1 MIHLTPRQEMIAG
14 LIRPGQVLAD
24 IGTDHARLPVALLQ
38 QGRIPFAYCT
48 DVRQGPLDN
57 ARATIEQCG
66 MSDKTRLVL
75 CNGFEGLVFADVH
88 DFVVAGMG
96 GVLTVELFT
105 NAPWLKDF
113 RNHFVLQPQSHM
125 QEVRRYLFEN
135 GYEIVRETATLDHHR
150 PYTAMEVIF
159 TGDSRDFT
167 LSDCYIGKMREI
179 PDVSLKNRYFISLSH
194 YLEDQIQGKPDNIE
208 ELKEVLKQVKECID

>member
-14 LIRPGQVLAD
+14 LIRPGQTLAD

-38 QGRIPFAYCT
+38 RGLIPFAYCT

-57 ARATIEQCG
+57 ARATIRQCG
-66 MSDKTRLVL
+66 VSDKTKLVL
-75 CNGFEGLVFADVH
+75 CDGFSGLIFTDVH

-105 NAPWLKDF
+105 AAPWLKDT

-125 QEVRRYLFEN
+125 EELRRYLLEN
-135 GYEIVRETATLDHHR
+135 GYDIVRETAVLDHHR
-150 PYTAMEVIF
+150 PYTAMEVVF
-159 TGDSRDFT
+159 TGDSRDVT
-167 LSDCYIGKMREI
+167 LSDCYIGKMRDIE
-179 PDVSLKNRYFISLSH
+179 DASLRNRYFISLSH
-194 YLEDQIQGKPDNIE
+194 YLEDQIQGQPDNVS
-208 ELKEVLKQVKECID
+208 ELEEVLRQVKECID

>member
-75 CNGFEGLVFADVH
+75 CNGFEGLVFTDVH

-179 PDVSLKNRYFISLSH
+179 PDASLKNRYFISLSH

>member
-1 MIHLTPRQEMIAG
+1 MIHLTPRQKMIAG

-66 MSDKTRLVL
+66 MSNKTRLVL

-96 GVLTVELFT
+96 GVLTVELFKS
-105 NAPWLKDF
+105 APWLKDF

-135 GYEIVRETATLDHHR
+135 GYEIVREAATLDHHR

-167 LSDCYIGKMREI
+167 LADCYIGKMREI
-179 PDVSLKNRYFISLSH
+179 EDASLKNRFFVSLSH
-194 YLEDQIQGKPDNIE
+194 YLEDQIQGKPYNVS
-208 ELKEVLKQVKECID
+208 ELEEVLKQVKECIE

>member
-14 LIRPGQVLAD
+14 LIRPGQILAD

-96 GVLTVELFT
+96 GVLTVELFK

-135 GYEIVRETATLDHHR
+135 GYEIVREAATLDHHR

-167 LSDCYIGKMREI
+167 LADCYIGKMREI
-179 PDVSLKNRYFISLSH
+179 EDVSLKNRFFVSLSH
-194 YLEDQIQGKPDNIE
+194 YLEDQIQGKPDNVS
-208 ELKEVLKQVKECID
+208 ELEEVLKQVKECIE

>member
-1 MIHLTPRQEMIAG
+1 MIHLTPRQEMIAS

-57 ARATIEQCG
+57 ARSTIDLCG
-66 MSDKTRLVL
+66 LRDKTKLVL
-75 CNGFEGLVFADVH
+75 CDGFTGLVFTNVH

-96 GVLTVELFT
+96 GVLIVELFRA
-105 NAPWLKDF
+105 APWLKNVQ
-113 RNHFVLQPQSHM
+113 NHFVLQPQSHM
-125 QEVRRYLFEN
+125 EELRRYLYEN
-135 GYEIVRETATLDHHR
+135 GFTIVREMATLDHHR

-159 TGDSRDFT
+159 TGDVPDFT
-167 LSDCYIGKMREI
+167 LADCYIGKMRDIQDET
-179 PDVSLKNRYFISLSH
+179 LKNRFFTSLSH
-194 YLEDQIQGKPDNIE
+194 YLQDQIQGRPENAD
-208 ELKEVLKQVKECID
+208 ELKEVLRQVKECID